1 MEEHSIGREPL
12 QMASLKQAIDGEM
25 SKIIIG
31 QKEVLDQVLI
41 CLLCRGNI
49 LLEGVPG
56 TAKTLMVRILA
67 RIIHGD
73 FKRIQFTPDLM
84 PSDITGNNVFD
95 LKSNQ
100 FYFSRGP
107 IFTDLLLAD
116 EINRAPAKTQAA
128 LLEAMEEKKVSI
140 DGTSYPLSPFFT
152 VFATQNPIEFEG
164 TYPLPEAQLDRFFFK
179 IKIDYPDQES
189 ESAILMKYHQGFRP
203 DQVEKLVSPRIRLE
217 DFEEARESLNRI
229 VVEDSL
235 IHYIRDLVRATRNH
249 EEFLFGAGP
258 RASIAL
264 LLAAKG
270 KALLSGR
277 AFVTPDDIQS
287 MIYPVLRHRLVLG
300 PEVELEGASVEDLLE
315 RIMQTIEVPR

>member
-1 MEEHSIGREPL
+1 MEEHIVSH
-12 QMASLKQAIDGEM
+12 MASLKQAIEGEM
-25 SKIIIG
+25 SKVIIG
-31 QKEVLDQVLI
+31 QREILDQILI
-41 CLLCRGNI
+41 CLLCRGNM

-67 RIIHGD
+67 RIIQGS

-84 PSDITGNNVFD
+84 PSDITGNNIFD
-95 LKSNQ
+95 LRSNQ

-107 IFTDLLLAD
+107 IFTDFLLAD

-140 DGTSYPLSPFFT
+140 DGTTYPLSPFFT

-179 IKIDYPDQES
+179 VKIDYPDPES
-189 ESAILMKYHQGFRP
+189 ESAILVKYHQGFRP
-203 DQVEKLVSPRIRLE
+203 EQVENLIRPRLRLE
-217 DFEEARESLNRI
+217 DFELAKDALNRI
-229 VVEDSL
+229 TIEYSL

-249 EEFLFGAGP
+249 AEFLFGAGP

-270 KALLSGR
+270 KALLSDR
-277 AFVTPDDIQS
+277 TFVTPDDIQS
-287 MIYPVLRHRLVLG
+287 MLYPVLRHRLVLG
-300 PEVELEGASVEDLLE
+300 PEVEMEGVSVEDILT
-315 RIMQTIEVPR
+315 RIIQSIEVPR